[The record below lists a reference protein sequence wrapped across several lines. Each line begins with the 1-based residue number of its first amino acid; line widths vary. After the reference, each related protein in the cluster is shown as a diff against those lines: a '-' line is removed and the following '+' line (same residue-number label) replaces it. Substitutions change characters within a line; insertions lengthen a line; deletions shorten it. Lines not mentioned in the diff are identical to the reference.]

1 MADREAARAASRA
14 LASRLGSDRRVNGVG
29 ITGDRSGFAVKVNLV
44 DGLDQPELPAEIDGV
59 PVETEVVGHSFL
71 LLQ

>member
-1 MADREAARAASRA
+1 M
-14 LASRLGSDRRVNGVG
+14 RVNGVG
-29 ITGDRSGFAVKVNLV
+29 ITGDRFGFAVKVNLV